1 MTEIFQ
7 NMGTGASEVSI
18 KVIGVGG
25 AGTNTVDRMQL
36 DAANDIALA
45 TINTD
50 AQALD
55 SSPAAER
62 HLLGAKMTRGLGAG
76 GDASIGRRAAESERE
91 ALAKMVGGQDLVI
104 VVAGLGGGTGSGA
117 APVIAQ
123 EAVKSGATVVA
134 FVTLP
139 FSFEGKLRKEQAEE
153 ALQTIRS
160 YAHAVIP
167 LPNDILMQQLESD
180 ASVMQAFALADSWI
194 GRGIYALTGL
204 IRKTGL
210 INVDFATL
218 RRAFPAEGG
227 KTLFGLGEA
236 SGGNAMKY
244 ALEDLCLCPLLHL
257 PEFAKRVDTL
267 VVNITGGPSLSLA
280 QVNQAMN
287 TIGDKFGGRDDTIM
301 GAVVDEDLG
310 DTIRICILGTT
321 DVGTKLVAKQVTPTS
336 RFDET
341 GSSTDSEFLIA
352 SDREPTQPR
361 TVHQSKLGNKNK
373 ANMRGK
379 KGRLL
384 DEAQEMFSFS
394 DENNNRGAFDTSER
408 NLYDGEDLDV
418 PTFLRRGLKVAL

>member
-1 MTEIFQ
+1 MTELYQDIDS
-7 NMGTGASEVSI
+7 GTSDVSI

-25 AGTNTVDRMQL
+25 AGSNTVDRMQL

-62 HLLGAKMTRGLGAG
+62 FLLGAKMTRGLGAG
-76 GDASIGRRAAESERE
+76 GDASIGMRAAESERE
-91 ALAKMVGGQDLVI
+91 ALAKMVSGQDLVI

-117 APVIAQ
+117 APVLAE
-123 EAVKSGATVVA
+123 EAAKTGATVVA

-139 FSFEGKLRKEQAEE
+139 FNFEGKLRKEQAEE
-153 ALQTIRS
+153 ALQAIRCH
-160 YAHAVIP
+160 AHAVIP
-167 LPNDILMQQLESD
+167 LPNDILMQQLDSD

-236 SGGNAMKY
+236 SGANAMKH

-321 DVGTKLVAKQVTPTS
+321 DVGAKLKVAESIKGVSANEVT
-336 RFDET
+336 
-341 GSSTDSEFLIA
+341 SSIDGDFLIA
-352 SDREPTQPR
+352 SEPEPAQPR
-361 TVHQSKLGNKNK
+361 TVHQSKLAGNQGKTRGRKN
-373 ANMRGK
+373 RF
-379 KGRLL
+379 L

-394 DENNNRGAFDTSER
+394 DEKNNRGAFDTSER